1 MVDSTTTDTVT
12 IRQFTFRM
20 ILRNIDNQI
29 ELVFGNHLHHVVLRV
44 RTFIGPVNSFSAHS
58 MSIQESGCTCRCI
71 NLISFIEE
79 HAAGLQ
85 QIDFRFHGTG
95 REHHSLLRNL
105 EASSNHGAQQC
116 FGEIITDT
124 ATPATSQTIP
134 ETTTEPE
141 PEKLTCQTGLYQE
154 KTLADQVSV
163 DAARELPEGEYG
175 VLSYSY
181 DETVSVWGNG
191 AEDCLV
197 IHDGDEEY
205 RVEIPWQN
213 MYSAPPAVEAADYD
227 GDGDK
232 EYYIST
238 IQGTGTGVYV
248 EGLYYVDVQKGTP
261 KVSEYTNV
269 VEDFESRILA
279 ADTLDEQFHTL
290 HVDFLDKNGESDP
303 EESIDL
309 SLDSLLREY
318 EGNTY
323 MGTVLGDQIRF
334 DFRGGTPFAS
344 VVVGIQLYQI
354 AIPLYDSSF
363 RVTAP
368 VSMQENGKF
377 SLGNFSVRTNPYDVN
392 VENAD
397 GEEQNMTEV
406 YTGYY
411 DLTHNGYKEKVVTK
425 VYLEEENGAL
435 TEALRKAGNWGT
447 VEVYEY
453 LGDGQYGI
461 IPLWSQEFAIAHAG
475 NVQIF
480 LTQKDGYDYLVTT
493 SLWSGQGVCYYDYN
507 VLSPVNYSFD
517 RYHNELKGADHYD
530 PQFFT
535 GLESWLKE
543 DSLLLV
549 ATDIDMPQGQEVI
562 LTTDEETHYAEEYLM
577 VKKERLQSVEDID

>member
-1 MVDSTTTDTVT
+1 MHLPAIGGGRMYKRKLHKEISSGLLVLIAALSLTGCGKVEDALESQGTETVQAEG
-12 IRQFTFRM
+12 I
-20 ILRNIDNQI
+20 
-29 ELVFGNHLHHVVLRV
+29 
-44 RTFIGPVNSFSAHS
+44 S
-58 MSIQESGCTCRCI
+58 QET
-71 NLISFIEE
+71 
-79 HAAGLQ
+79 A
-85 QIDFRFHGTG
+85 
-95 REHHSLLRNL
+95 
-105 EASSNHGAQQC
+105 
-116 FGEIITDT
+116 T

-141 PEKLTCQTGLYQE
+141 LEKLTCQTGLYQE

-163 DAARELPEGEYG
+163 NAAQELPEGEYG

-181 DETVSVWGNG
+181 DESVSVWGNG

-197 IHDGDEEY
+197 IHDGDREY
-205 RVEIPWQN
+205 RVGIPWRN

-238 IQGTGTGVYV
+238 IQGTGTGIYV

-261 KVSEYTNV
+261 KVSEYTQV
-269 VEDFESRILA
+269 VEDFDRRILA

-290 HVDFLDKNGESDP
+290 HVDFLDKNGEVDVQ
-303 EESIDL
+303 ESIDL
-309 SLDSLLREY
+309 DLTRLLQKL
-318 EGNTY
+318 EGYTY
-323 MGTVLGDQIRF
+323 KSTGLGAQIRY
-334 DFRGGTPFAS
+334 DFRGGQPFAN
-344 VVVGIQLYQI
+344 VRVGINMNEMVEPVYEI
-354 AIPLYDSSF
+354 SF
-363 RVTAP
+363 DITAP
-368 VSMQENGKF
+368 VSIQKDGNF
-377 SLGNFSVRTNPYDVN
+377 SLGDFLVHPYSRYLEE
-392 VENAD
+392 ENNNK
-397 GEEQNMTEV
+397 EEPDMTEV

-425 VYLEEENGAL
+425 VYLEEENEDF
-435 TEALRKAGNWGT
+435 TEALHKAGNWGT

-475 NVQIF
+475 NTQIF
-480 LTQKDGYDYLVTT
+480 LTEKDGYEYLVVT
-493 SLWSGQGVCYYDYN
+493 SIWTGQGICYYDYN
-507 VLSPVNYSFD
+507 VLSPVDYSFD
-517 RYHNELKGADHYD
+517 RYHNELKDTEHYD

-562 LTTDEETHYAEEYLM
+562 LTTDEETHYAEEYLK

>member
-1 MVDSTTTDTVT
+1 MLQCLQSDFQHFKKKRCRYRKAWCRHFLGFTLPDSLDMIKIENVFTGYRGGRMHKRKLHNKISSGLLVLIAALSLAACGSTGDALEILDT
-12 IRQFTFRM
+12 
-20 ILRNIDNQI
+20 
-29 ELVFGNHLHHVVLRV
+29 E
-44 RTFIGPVNSFSAHS
+44 SAQTEQTG
-58 MSIQESGCTCRCI
+58 QET
-71 NLISFIEE
+71 
-79 HAAGLQ
+79 A
-85 QIDFRFHGTG
+85 
-95 REHHSLLRNL
+95 
-105 EASSNHGAQQC
+105 
-116 FGEIITDT
+116 T
-124 ATPATSQTIP
+124 ATPATSQTTP
-134 ETTTEPE
+134 ETTTEPK
-141 PEKLTCQTGLYQE
+141 PKNLTYQTGLYQE

-163 DAARELPEGEYG
+163 DAVRELPEGEYG

-238 IQGTGTGVYV
+238 IQGTGTGVHV

-279 ADTLDEQFHTL
+279 ADTLDEKFHTL

-377 SLGNFSVRTNPYDVN
+377 SLGDFSVRTNPYDVN

-411 DLTHNGYKEKVVTK
+411 DLTHNGYKEKIVTK
-425 VYLEEENGAL
+425 VYLEEENENL
-435 TEALRKAGNWGT
+435 TEALYKAGNWGT
-447 VEVYEY
+447 VEAYEY

-507 VLSPVNYSFD
+507 VLSPLDYSFD
-517 RYHNELKGADHYD
+517 RYHNELKGAEHYD

-535 GLESWLKE
+535 GLESWMKE
-543 DSLLLV
+543 DSLLLA
-549 ATDIDMPQGQEVI
+549 ATDIDMPQGQEAI
-562 LTTDEETHYAEEYLM
+562 LTTDEEVHYAREYLT
-577 VKKERLQSVEDID
+577 VKKEQQQRIEEIE

>member
-1 MVDSTTTDTVT
+1 MLQCLQSDFQHFKKKRCRYRKAWCRHFLGFTLPDSLDMIKIENVFTGYRGGRMHKRKLHNKISSGLLVLIVAFSLTGCGSSRDALEISDT
-12 IRQFTFRM
+12 
-20 ILRNIDNQI
+20 
-29 ELVFGNHLHHVVLRV
+29 E
-44 RTFIGPVNSFSAHS
+44 SAQAEGIS
-58 MSIQESGCTCRCI
+58 QET
-71 NLISFIEE
+71 
-79 HAAGLQ
+79 A
-85 QIDFRFHGTG
+85 
-95 REHHSLLRNL
+95 
-105 EASSNHGAQQC
+105 
-116 FGEIITDT
+116 T
-124 ATPATSQTIP
+124 ATPAISQTIP

-163 DAARELPEGEYG
+163 DAARELSEGEYG

-238 IQGTGTGVYV
+238 IQGTGTGVHV

-279 ADTLDEQFHTL
+279 ADTLDEKFHTL

-377 SLGNFSVRTNPYDVN
+377 SLGDFSVRTNPYDVN

-411 DLTHNGYKEKVVTK
+411 DLTHNGYKEKIVTK
-425 VYLEEENGAL
+425 VYLEEENENL
-435 TEALRKAGNWGT
+435 TEALYKAGNWGT
-447 VEVYEY
+447 VEAYEY

-507 VLSPVNYSFD
+507 VLSPLDYSFD
-517 RYHNELKGADHYD
+517 RYHNELKGAEHYD

-535 GLESWLKE
+535 GLESWMKE
-543 DSLLLV
+543 DSLLLA
-549 ATDIDMPQGQEVI
+549 ATDIDMPQGQEAI
-562 LTTDEETHYAEEYLM
+562 LTTDEEVHYAREYLT
-577 VKKERLQSVEDID
+577 VKKEQQQRIEEIE

>member
-1 MVDSTTTDTVT
+1 MLQCLQSDFQHFKKKRCRYRKAWCRHFLGFTLPDSLDMIKIENVFTGYRGGRMHKRKLHNKISSGLLVLIVAFSLTGCGSSRDALEISDT
-12 IRQFTFRM
+12 
-20 ILRNIDNQI
+20 
-29 ELVFGNHLHHVVLRV
+29 E
-44 RTFIGPVNSFSAHS
+44 SAQAEGIS
-58 MSIQESGCTCRCI
+58 QET
-71 NLISFIEE
+71 
-79 HAAGLQ
+79 A
-85 QIDFRFHGTG
+85 
-95 REHHSLLRNL
+95 
-105 EASSNHGAQQC
+105 
-116 FGEIITDT
+116 T
-124 ATPATSQTIP
+124 ATPAISQTIP

-238 IQGTGTGVYV
+238 IQGTGTGVHV

-279 ADTLDEQFHTL
+279 ADTLDEKFHTL

-377 SLGNFSVRTNPYDVN
+377 SLGDFSVRTNPYDVN

-411 DLTHNGYKEKVVTK
+411 DLTHNGYKEKIVTK
-425 VYLEEENGAL
+425 VYLEEENENL
-435 TEALRKAGNWGT
+435 TEALYKAGNWGT
-447 VEVYEY
+447 VEAYEY

-507 VLSPVNYSFD
+507 VLSPLDYSFD
-517 RYHNELKGADHYD
+517 RYHNELKGAEHYD

-535 GLESWLKE
+535 GLESWMKE
-543 DSLLLV
+543 DSLLLA
-549 ATDIDMPQGQEVI
+549 ATDIDMPQGQEAI
-562 LTTDEETHYAEEYLM
+562 LTTDEEVHYAREYLT
-577 VKKERLQSVEDID
+577 VKKEQQQRIEEIE

>member
-1 MVDSTTTDTVT
+1 MHLPAIGGGRMYKRKLHKEISSGLLVLIVAFSLTGCGSSRDALEISDT
-12 IRQFTFRM
+12 
-20 ILRNIDNQI
+20 
-29 ELVFGNHLHHVVLRV
+29 E
-44 RTFIGPVNSFSAHS
+44 SAQAEGIS
-58 MSIQESGCTCRCI
+58 QET
-71 NLISFIEE
+71 
-79 HAAGLQ
+79 A
-85 QIDFRFHGTG
+85 
-95 REHHSLLRNL
+95 
-105 EASSNHGAQQC
+105 
-116 FGEIITDT
+116 T

-163 DAARELPEGEYG
+163 NAARELPEGEYG

-181 DETVSVWGNG
+181 DESVSVWGNG

-213 MYSAPPAVEAADYD
+213 MYLAPPAVEAADYD

-238 IQGTGTGVYV
+238 IQGTGTGVHV

-269 VEDFESRILA
+269 VEDFERRILA

-303 EESIDL
+303 GESIDL

-411 DLTHNGYKEKVVTK
+411 DLTHNGYKEKIVTK
-425 VYLEEENGAL
+425 VYLEEENENL
-435 TEALRKAGNWGT
+435 TEALYKAGNWGT
-447 VEVYEY
+447 VEAYEY

-507 VLSPVNYSFD
+507 VLSPLDYSFD
-517 RYHNELKGADHYD
+517 RYHNELKGAEHYD

-535 GLESWLKE
+535 GLENWLKE

-549 ATDIDMPQGQEVI
+549 ATDINMPQGQEAI
-562 LTTDEETHYAEEYLM
+562 LTTDEEVHYAREYLT
-577 VKKERLQSVEDID
+577 VKKEQQQRIEEIE

>member
-1 MVDSTTTDTVT
+1 MLQCLQSDFQHFKKKRCRYRKAWCRHFLGFTLPDSLDMIKIENVFTGYRGGRMHKRKLHNKISSGLLVLIVAFSLTGCGSSRDALEISDT
-12 IRQFTFRM
+12 
-20 ILRNIDNQI
+20 
-29 ELVFGNHLHHVVLRV
+29 E
-44 RTFIGPVNSFSAHS
+44 SAQAEGIS
-58 MSIQESGCTCRCI
+58 QET
-71 NLISFIEE
+71 
-79 HAAGLQ
+79 A
-85 QIDFRFHGTG
+85 
-95 REHHSLLRNL
+95 
-105 EASSNHGAQQC
+105 
-116 FGEIITDT
+116 T
-124 ATPATSQTIP
+124 ATPAISQTIP
-134 ETTTEPE
+134 ETTSEPE

-163 DAARELPEGEYG
+163 DAARELSEGEYG

-238 IQGTGTGVYV
+238 IQGTGTGVHV

-279 ADTLDEQFHTL
+279 ADTLDEKFHTL

-377 SLGNFSVRTNPYDVN
+377 SLGDFSVRTNPYDVN

-411 DLTHNGYKEKVVTK
+411 DLTHNGYKEKIVTK
-425 VYLEEENGAL
+425 VYLEEENENL
-435 TEALRKAGNWGT
+435 TEALYKAGNWGT
-447 VEVYEY
+447 VEAYEY

-507 VLSPVNYSFD
+507 VLSPLDYSFD
-517 RYHNELKGADHYD
+517 RYHNELKGAEHYD

-535 GLESWLKE
+535 GLESWMKE
-543 DSLLLV
+543 DSLLLA
-549 ATDIDMPQGQEVI
+549 ATDIDMPQGQEAI
-562 LTTDEETHYAEEYLM
+562 LTTDEEVHYAREYLT
-577 VKKERLQSVEDID
+577 VKKEQQQRIEEIE